1 MDDERE
7 HLHHPKPSV
16 RSCPSALA
24 PYAGPGRTATVDLKL
39 RVDDTTLLK
48 HTETIPRVC
57 YLWRLN
63 IIHLR
68 VLHFMGPSKSSISV
82 ANKKR
87 LIHGGAPPFDG
98 HVSTCFARHVL
109 LDLSAIIK
117 FASPPPL
124 QATSSSSSCSSIVVF
139 FFPLLYPARFHTGF
153 AETYGPVLQ
162 KHHLRKWY
170 KTGLTCSPLFPH
182 ELGMPSLQSCLPQF
196 SVIAKGFALPI
207 PKPDLYLPIQRKQH

>member
-1 MDDERE
+1 MFLITYILRHGYFVVPKMHPVPWSIGKSCGGRWKGAPSSPEAERKK
-7 HLHHPKPSV
+7 LSIC
-16 RSCPSALA
+16 SCSIRRAWPDC
-24 PYAGPGRTATVDLKL
+24 TVDLKL

-124 QATSSSSSCSSIVVF
+124 QATSSSSSCSSMLF
-139 FFPLLYPARFHTGF
+139 SSFHF
-153 AETYGPVLQ
+153 
-162 KHHLRKWY
+162 
-170 KTGLTCSPLFPH
+170 SI
-182 ELGMPSLQSCLPQF
+182 LPDSTLASQRHM
-196 SVIAKGFALPI
+196 
-207 PKPDLYLPIQRKQH
+207 DLYCRSIICANGTKLV